1 MKRRVDD
8 LGRVLIPKEIRQ
20 LLFLK
25 EDDKLEYVLEDNRI
39 YIRKHSYLK
48 DLGDYIQSLTD
59 SIYEAFGY
67 IAIVTDEDKIIAAT
81 GEIPMMWFLDQPIT
95 DNIKRAFKT
104 TLLTQLYDETLT
116 DGQRFKF
123 MLVVPIYRYEKP
135 VGAIIIASQKDMI
148 AAEDIT
154 MIRET
159 AKQVSKQLS

>member
-1 MKRRVDD
+1 VRV
-8 LGRVLIPKEIRQ
+8 
-20 LLFLK
+20 
-25 EDDKLEYVLEDNRI
+25 
-39 YIRKHSYLK
+39 
-48 DLGDYIQSLTD
+48 SLP
-59 SIYEAFGY
+59 EF
-67 IAIVTDEDKIIAAT
+67 DEDKIIAAT

-104 TLLTQLYDETLT
+104 TLLTRLYDETLT

-148 AAEDIT
+148 TAEDIT
-154 MIRET
+154 MIRKT